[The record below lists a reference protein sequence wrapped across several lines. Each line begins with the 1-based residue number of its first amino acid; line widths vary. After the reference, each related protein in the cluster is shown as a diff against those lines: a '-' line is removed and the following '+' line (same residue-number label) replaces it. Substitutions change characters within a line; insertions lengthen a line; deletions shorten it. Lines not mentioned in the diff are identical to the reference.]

1 MRVSTLT
8 DKIYGA
14 VISLMLFVI
23 MSATILM
30 ANKANERAQKNAVD
44 IGSIQ
49 STQASIQKDVTD
61 IKSSVNMLVGAIINR
76 KQKI

>member
-1 MRVSTLT
+1 
-8 DKIYGA
+8 
-14 VISLMLFVI
+14 MLFVI